1 MDRLIL
7 FRHGKA
13 ERDSASGSDFDR
25 MLAPRGVAEVA
36 AMARKLADLGLS
48 PDLVL
53 ISPAA
58 RTKQTWE
65 AAEPALAE
73 AEIRYESDL
82 YNAEA
87 RGVRQVV
94 ERAAAAPGI
103 VMVVGH
109 NPGLQDLAIAFLKE
123 SSAPRELVAQAER
136 RFPTAAAAVFLI
148 DSRGRPSF
156 DGLFLPERGGEA

>member
-13 ERDSASGSDFDR
+13 ERDSASGADFDR
-25 MLAPRGVAEVA
+25 TLAPRGAADVA
-36 AMARKLADLGLS
+36 AMARNLAELGFS

-53 ISPAA
+53 VSPAA

-65 AAEPALAE
+65 AAQTAFAGP
-73 AEIRYESDL
+73 EIRFEREL

-87 RGVRQVV
+87 GGVRKVV
-94 ERAAAAPGI
+94 ARAAATPGV

-109 NPGLQDLAIAFLKE
+109 NPGLQDLAVSLLRE
-123 SSAPRELVAQAER
+123 GSAPRELVAQVER
-136 RFPTAAAAVFLI
+136 RFPTSAAVVFLI